1 MPAVQARNNQPMQLV
16 TSRLATK
23 SGQLLVLALICF
35 ATAFYVPN
43 AAIGLSFFTLGL
55 TFVALTVLGKIMIAR
70 RQVRQERLNREVARM
85 VGADLAA
92 NFTTDPEGRI
102 EYLNDSA
109 VTRFGESHD
118 TVAMALAKHLVSP
131 AVTLKRLRVR
141 AEAKGFARDEIA
153 TRTGVL
159 RISVHRIA
167 EGNLLW
173 RVEEMSERAA
183 QGRSAESI
191 TLPMMTVSKAG
202 TVLFMNDAMRRQLGG
217 RPAHLG
223 RIFNDLPLR
232 PDDVHEIAGPEGPVR
247 ARVHVVEGAIGR
259 KEIYVLPVDPE
270 RAEKVQP
277 WTGLDHLPVP
287 ILKVAPSGEIL
298 ASNAHAR
305 EILNTQPGASEFLA
319 DLVEG
324 LGRPV
329 VDWLCDAAE
338 KPGQVQ
344 SEFVRA
350 TKRSEEVFL
359 QISLSR
365 IIENGEPSLVVILN
379 DATKLKTLE
388 AQFVQS
394 QKMQAIGQLAGG
406 VAHDFNNLLTAISG
420 HCDLLMLRH
429 DEDDPDYSDLIQ
441 IHQNANRAASLVGQ
455 LLAFS
460 RKQTLKPEVLEVS
473 ETLEELTHL
482 LNRLVGERVT
492 LSVAHAPDL
501 PLIRADKRQLEQVLM
516 NLVVNARD
524 AMPDGGKI
532 RVETRVEQLDQP
544 YERDRV
550 SVPAGDYVV
559 IGVHDQGI
567 GIPPDKLGKIFEPF
581 YTTKKTGEGT
591 GLGLSMAYGIVKQT
605 GGYIFA
611 DSVLG
616 SGTSFTLFF
625 PAYVPMERPQPAPAA
640 VAGAHPRPPSETDG
654 GVVLLVE
661 DEAPVRAFAS
671 RALKMRGLT
680 VVEADCAESAL
691 KLLEDPD
698 LSIDVFVT
706 DVVMPG
712 MDGPSWVAKALETR
726 PDTRVVFV
734 SGYAEESFADQQARI
749 PHSTFLPKPFS
760 LSDLTATVQSQLH

>member
-1 MPAVQARNNQPMQLV
+1 MPVVQSMNSQSAQMAPA
-16 TSRLATK
+16 RLASKT
-23 SGQLLVLALICF
+23 GHLVLVALTCF
-35 ATAFYVPN
+35 AGAFYVPN
-43 AAIGLSFFTLGL
+43 ASLGLALFTLGL
-55 TFVALTVLGKIMIAR
+55 TFISLSILGRVSIAR
-70 RQVRQERLNREVARM
+70 RQARQEKLNREVARM
-85 VGADLAA
+85 VGSDMAA
-92 NFTTDPEGRI
+92 NFTTDAEGRI

-109 VTRFGESHD
+109 VTRFGEAHD
-118 TVAMALAKHLVSP
+118 TVSMALSKHLLAP
-131 AVTLKRLRVR
+131 NDTLRRLRMK
-141 AEAKGFARDEIA
+141 AEAKGFAREEIA
-153 TRTGVL
+153 TKSGVL

-173 RVEEMSERAA
+173 RVEEMSERTA
-183 QGRSAESI
+183 QGRGSDSI

-202 TVLFMNDAMRRQLGG
+202 TVLFMNDAMRRILGG
-217 RPAHLG
+217 RPAHID

-232 PDDVHEIAGPEGPVR
+232 PDQVHVVSGVQGTFR
-247 ARVHVVEGAIGR
+247 ARVHVIDGAIGR
-259 KEIYVLPVDPE
+259 KEIYVLPVDAVE
-270 RAEKVQP
+270 EQAGQT
-277 WTGLDHLPVP
+277 WHGLEALPIP
-287 ILKVAPSGEIL
+287 ILKVAPDGKIRQCNQL
-298 ASNAHAR
+298 ATETLGTTDCVDAY
-305 EILNTQPGASEFLA
+305 LA
-319 DLVEG
+319 DLLEG

-329 VDWLCDAAE
+329 SDWLGEAAE
-338 KPGQVQ
+338 KSAQVQ

-350 TKRSEEVFL
+350 TKRTDEVFL
-359 QISLSR
+359 QITLTR
-365 IIENGEPSLVVILN
+365 IIENGEPALLVILI
-379 DATKLKTLE
+379 DATKIKTLE
-388 AQFVQS
+388 GQFVQS

-429 DEDDPDYSDLIQ
+429 DEEDPDFADLQQ

-473 ETLEELTHL
+473 ETLDDLTHL

-492 LSVAHAPDL
+492 LTVTHAPDL
-501 PLIRADKRQLEQVLM
+501 PLIRADKRQLEQVIM

-524 AMPDGGKI
+524 AMPDGGSVRLESRI
-532 RVETRVEQLDQP
+532 EHLNEP
-544 YERDRV
+544 YVRDRV
-550 SVPAGDYVV
+550 TVPIGDYVV
-559 IGVHDQGI
+559 ICVHDQGI

-581 YTTKKTGEGT
+581 FTTKNTGEGT

-605 GGYIFA
+605 GGFIFA

-625 PAYVPMERPQPAPAA
+625 PAHVPIEPMVPEVPAKASDPAPVEKAA
-640 VAGAHPRPPSETDG
+640 G

-671 RALKMRGLT
+671 RALKMRGFT
-680 VVEADCAESAL
+680 VVEADSAENAL
-691 KLLEDPD
+691 GMLDDPD
-698 LSIDVFVT
+698 LKVDVFVT

-712 MDGPSWVAKALETR
+712 MDGPSWVAKALEAR
-726 PDTRVVFV
+726 PETRVVFM

-760 LSDLTATVQSQLH
+760 LTDLAATVQAQVQ